1 MAGSA
6 SEGDCVHGNRGW
18 RPSGCSWGKAREV
31 RRADGACGDTGGRGG
46 GGAESRFP
54 GWHPAQTL
62 GLLPCFHLIALAL
75 ADPADGLPAGTWV
88 SAGTGSARA
97 GRLPSLPLSSRQR
110 HPEL

>member
-1 MAGSA
+1 MATEAGGPVTA
-6 SEGDCVHGNRGW
+6 L
-18 RPSGCSWGKAREV
+18 
-31 RRADGACGDTGGRGG
+31 GGRPEKSGELMEPVGTPGG
-46 GGAESRFP
+46 EAESRFP